1 MPDLPGQL
9 RCTSCQNPL
18 VAGTRICPRCH
29 ALQPREA
36 PAPPRQ
42 RAPRTF
48 AHGRATYDHKLGEG
62 ASAVVWKGSYF
73 ALTVRG
79 YQAPVPVAIK
89 ELRPGLQM
97 DIARGLL
104 RNEAVALG
112 SLAALP
118 AAATVN
124 VVQLLDAADDATD
137 AGGPGLVFELIPGET
152 LETRLARQVW
162 ARRPLTAAAIWSFF
176 AQLTG
181 ALAVVHES
189 GQVHADV
196 KPANALLRQDG
207 VLKLTDF
214 GLARPIGARVQGHE
228 AGAGTSAYISP
239 EQVLGNPLGP
249 ASDLY
254 SAAMVLFEMLTGRT
268 PFDVR
273 GRAELA
279 VRMDQV
285 HSEPPHLRTFLPQ
298 APPQLGDLL
307 HAALAKDPARRFQ
320 RAEDMRAAFGA
331 ILEPASRE
339 L

>member
-1 MPDLPGQL
+1 MEPP
-9 RCTSCQNPL
+9 
-18 VAGTRICPRCH
+18 
-29 ALQPREA
+29 
-36 PAPPRQ
+36 PPRQ

-48 AHGRATYDHKLGEG
+48 AHGRVTYDHKLGEG

-73 ALTVRG
+73 RLTERG
-79 YQAPVPVAIK
+79 YEAPVPVAIK
-89 ELRPGLQM
+89 EIRAGLQM
-97 DIARGLL
+97 DTARGLL

-112 SLAALP
+112 ALAALP
-118 AAATVN
+118 DAATVN
-124 VVQLLDAADDATD
+124 VVRLLDAADDAGGAEGT
-137 AGGPGLVFELIPGET
+137 GGPSLVFELIPGET

-162 ARRPLTAAAIWSFF
+162 ARRPLTAEATWSFF

-181 ALAVVHES
+181 ALAAVHES

-239 EQVLGNPLGP
+239 EQVLGQPLGP

-254 SAAMVLFEMLTGRT
+254 SAATVLFEMLTGRT
-268 PFDVR
+268 PFDLR

-285 HSEPPHLRTFLPQ
+285 HTEPPHLRTLLPH

-320 RAEDMRAAFGA
+320 RADDMRAAFGA
-331 ILEPASRE
+331 ILTPS
-339 L
+339 